1 MTLVATEAQRY
12 SNLVKEELWHEKG
25 YCTKQVIV
33 NDAAQ
38 TLALGTVLGQVT
50 VGGKYKVAVETASDG
65 SKAAAAIVVEAIAIP
80 ATTDTK
86 VLVMY
91 RGPAEVSKGALVLD
105 TTYDNDAKKLAVYDA
120 LEAKGIQVSNAV

>member
-1 MTLVATEAQRY
+1 MALIATEKYRY

-33 NDAAQ
+33 NDAAA

-50 VGGKYKVAVETASDG
+50 VGGKYKVAVETATDG
-65 SKAAAAIVVEAIAIP
+65 SKVAAAIVVEAITIP

-105 TTYDNDAKKLAVYDA
+105 ATYDNDAKKLAVYDA
-120 LEAKGIQVSNAV
+120 LEAKGIQVSDAV

>member
-1 MTLVATEAQRY
+1 MALIATEAQRY

-50 VGGKYKVAVETASDG
+50 VGGKYKVAVETATDG
-65 SKAAAAIVVEAIAIP
+65 SKVAAAVVVEAITIP

-91 RGPAEVSKGALVLD
+91 RGPAEISKGALVLD
-105 TTYDNDAKKLAVYDA
+105 ATYDSDAKKLAVYDA
-120 LEAKGIQVSNAV
+120 LEAKGIQVADAV

>member
-25 YCTKQVIV
+25 YCTKQVTV

-50 VGGKYKVAVETASDG
+50 VGGKYKVAKETASDG
-65 SKAAAAIVVEAIAIP
+65 SKVGAAIVVEAITIP
-80 ATTDTK
+80 ATTDTN

-91 RGPAEVSKGALVLD
+91 RGPAEVSKGALVVD
-105 TTYDNDAKKLAVYDA
+105 ATYDNANKLGVLYAD
-120 LEAKGIQVSNAV
+120 LEAKGIQVSTTV

>member
-25 YCTKQVIV
+25 YCTKQVTV

-50 VGGKYKVAVETASDG
+50 VGGKYKVAKETASDG
-65 SKAAAAIVVEAIAIP
+65 CWVSTGSGRECA
-80 ATTDTK
+80 K
-86 VLVMY
+86 VQA
-91 RGPAEVSKGALVLD
+91 RGGLCAGP
-105 TTYDNDAKKLAVYDA
+105 
-120 LEAKGIQVSNAV
+120 Q

>member
-1 MTLVATEAQRY
+1 MALIATEAQRY

-50 VGGKYKVAVETASDG
+50 VGGKYKVAVETATDG
-65 SKAAAAIVVEAIAIP
+65 SKVAAAVVVEAITIP

-91 RGPAEVSKGALVLD
+91 RGPAEISKGALVLD
-105 TTYDNDAKKLAVYDA
+105 ATYDSDAKKLAVYDA
-120 LEAKGIQVSNAV
+120 LEAKGIQVSDAV

>member
-1 MTLVATEAQRY
+1 MLIATEKYRY

-50 VGGKYKVAVETASDG
+50 VGGKYKVAVETAADG
-65 SKAAAAIVVEAIAIP
+65 SKVAAAVVVEAITIP

-91 RGPAEVSKGALVLD
+91 RGPAEISKGALVLD
-105 TTYDNDAKKLAVYDA
+105 ATYDNDAKKLAVYDA
-120 LEAKGIQVSNAV
+120 LEAKGIQVSDAA

>member
-1 MTLVATEAQRY
+1 MGLIATEKYRY
-12 SNLVKEELWHEKG
+12 GNLVKEELWHEKG

-50 VGGKYKVAVETASDG
+50 VGGKYKVAKETASDG
-65 SKAAAAIVVEAIAIP
+65 SKVGAAIVVEAITIP

-91 RGPAEVSKGALVLD
+91 RGPAEVSKGALVVD
-105 TTYDNDAKKLAVYDA
+105 ATYDNAPKLGVLYAD
-120 LEAKGIQVSNAV
+120 LENLGIQVSETV

>member
-1 MTLVATEAQRY
+1 MTLIATEAQRY

-33 NDAAQ
+33 NDAAA

-50 VGGKYKVAVETASDG
+50 VGGKYKVAKETASDG
-65 SKAAAAIVVEAIAIP
+65 SKVGAAIVVEAITIP

-91 RGPAEVSKGALVLD
+91 RGPAEVSKGALVID
-105 TTYDNDAKKLAVYDA
+105 ATYNDATKLGVLYADF
-120 LEAKGIQVSNAV
+120 EAKGIQVSDAA

>member
-1 MTLVATEAQRY
+1 MLIATEKYRY

-38 TLALGTVLGQVT
+38 TLALGTVLGLVAAT
-50 VGGKYKVAVETASDG
+50 GKYKVAVETAVDG
-65 SKAAAAIVVEAIAIP
+65 SKDFAGTVVEAITIP
-80 ATTDTK
+80 ATTDIK

-91 RGPAEVSKGALVLD
+91 RGPAEVSKSALVLGA
-105 TTYDNDAKKLAVYDA
+105 TYDNDTKKGVVYA
-120 LEAKGIQVSNAV
+120 AMEAKGIQVADAV

>member
-1 MTLVATEAQRY
+1 MALIAQEAQRY

-33 NDAAQ
+33 NDAAA
-38 TLALGTVLGQVT
+38 TLALGTVLGLVT
-50 VGGKYKVAVETASDG
+50 ATGKYKVAVETAVDG
-65 SKAAAAIVVEAIAIP
+65 SKAAAAIVVEAITIP

-91 RGPAEVSKGALVLD
+91 RGPAEVSKSTLILGA
-105 TTYDNDAKKLAVYDA
+105 TYDNDTKKGVAYA
-120 LEAKGIQVSNAV
+120 ELEAKGIQVSDAA

>member
-1 MTLVATEAQRY
+1 MALIAQEAQRY

-50 VGGKYKVAVETASDG
+50 IGGKYKVAKETASDG
-65 SKAAAAIVVEAIAIP
+65 SKVGAAIVVEAIAIP
-80 ATTDTK
+80 TTTDTK

-91 RGPAEVSKGALVLD
+91 RGPAEVSKGALVVD
-105 TTYDNDAKKLAVYDA
+105 ATYDNATKLGVLYAD
-120 LEAKGIQVSNAV
+120 LEAKGIQVSDAV

>member
-1 MTLVATEAQRY
+1 MATIATEKNRY
-12 SNLVKEELWHEKG
+12 SHLVKEELWHEKG

-50 VGGKYKVAVETASDG
+50 VGGKYKVAKETASDG
-65 SKAAAAIVVEAIAIP
+65 SKVGAAIVVEAITIP

-91 RGPAEVSKGALVLD
+91 RGPAEVSKGALVID
-105 TTYDNDAKKLAVYDA
+105 ATYNDATKLGVLYAD
-120 LEAKGIQVSNAV
+120 LEARGLQIADAV

>member
-1 MTLVATEAQRY
+1 MALIATEKYRY

-33 NDAAQ
+33 NDAAS
-38 TLALGTVLGQVT
+38 TLALGTVLGAVT
-50 VGGKYKVAVETASDG
+50 ATGKYKVAKETAVDG
-65 SKAAAAIVVEAIAIP
+65 SKVGGAIVVEAITIP

-91 RGPAEVSKGALVLD
+91 RGPAEVSKGALVID
-105 TTYDNDAKKLAVYDA
+105 ATYSDATKLGVLYAD
-120 LEAKGIQVSNAV
+120 LEAKGIQVSDAA

>member
-1 MTLVATEAQRY
+1 MLIATEKYRY

-38 TLALGTVLGQVT
+38 TLALGTGLGLVT
-50 VGGKYKVAVETASDG
+50 ATGKYKVAVETAVDG
-65 SKAAAAIVVEAIAIP
+65 SKDFAGTVVEAITIP

-91 RGPAEVSKGALVLD
+91 RGPAEVSKSALVLGA
-105 TTYDNDAKKLAVYDA
+105 TYDNDTKKGVVYA
-120 LEAKGIQVSNAV
+120 AMEAKGIQVADAV

>member
-1 MTLVATEAQRY
+1 MATIAVEKYRY

-50 VGGKYKVAVETASDG
+50 IGGKYKVAVETATDG
-65 SKAAAAIVVEAIAIP
+65 SKVAAAVVVEAITIP

-91 RGPAEVSKGALVLD
+91 RGPAEISKAALVLD
-105 TTYDNDAKKLAVYDA
+105 ATYDNDAKKLAVYDA
-120 LEAKGIQVSNAV
+120 LEAKGIQVSDAV

>member
-1 MTLVATEAQRY
+1 MLIATEKYRY

-50 VGGKYKVAVETASDG
+50 VGGKYKVAVETAADG
-65 SKAAAAIVVEAIAIP
+65 SEVAAAVVVEAITIP

-91 RGPAEVSKGALVLD
+91 RGPAEISKGALVLD
-105 TTYDNDAKKLAVYDA
+105 ATYDNDAKKLAVYDA
-120 LEAKGIQVSNAV
+120 LEAKGIQVSDAA

>member
-1 MTLVATEAQRY
+1 MALIAQEAQRY

-50 VGGKYKVAVETASDG
+50 VGGKYKVAVETAADG
-65 SKAAAAIVVEAIAIP
+65 SKVAAAVVVEAITIP

-91 RGPAEVSKGALVLD
+91 RGPAEISKGALVLD
-105 TTYDNDAKKLAVYDA
+105 ATYDNDAKKLAVYDA
-120 LEAKGIQVSNAV
+120 LEAKGIQVSAAV

>member
-1 MTLVATEAQRY
+1 MALIANEAQRY

-25 YCTKQVIV
+25 YCTKQVVV

-50 VGGKYKVAVETASDG
+50 VGGKYKVAKETASDG
-65 SKAAAAIVVEAIAIP
+65 SKVGAAIVVEAITIP

-91 RGPAEVSKGALVLD
+91 RGPAEISKGALVLD
-105 TTYDNDAKKLAVYDA
+105 TTYDSDAKKLAVYDA
-120 LEAKGIQVSNAV
+120 LEAKGIQVSDAV

>member
-1 MTLVATEAQRY
+1 MALIATEAQRY

-50 VGGKYKVAVETASDG
+50 VGGKYKVAVETAMDG
-65 SKAAAAIVVEAIAIP
+65 SKVAAAVVVEAITIP

-91 RGPAEVSKGALVLD
+91 RGPAEISKGALVLD
-105 TTYDNDAKKLAVYDA
+105 ATYDSDAKKLAVYDA
-120 LEAKGIQVSNAV
+120 LEAKGIQVSDAV

>member
-1 MTLVATEAQRY
+1 MATIAVEKYRY
-12 SNLVKEELWHEKG
+12 SHLVKEELWHEKG

-38 TLALGTVLGQVT
+38 TLALGTVLGTVT
-50 VGGKYKVAVETASDG
+50 SGGKFKVAKETAVDG
-65 SKAAAAIVVEAIAIP
+65 SKVGSAIVVEAITIP

-91 RGPAEVSKGALVLD
+91 RGPSEVSKGALVID
-105 TTYDNDAKKLAVYDA
+105 ATYNDATKLGVLYAD
-120 LEAKGIQVSNAV
+120 LEAKGIQVSDAV